1 MKGSFCNIHHFTPSQ
16 KTIEMLK
23 EMERITRSANFLSH
37 LLTAVPIFQIFS
49 GRGNY
54 TGLSTLSSSYNI
66 TTYDWTNLTQAF
78 SSINVIKRRQLE
90 TLAMRAADETSS
102 KDRQFWKC
110 VYNAL

>member
-16 KTIEMLK
+16 KTLETLI

-37 LLTAVPIFQIFS
+37 LLTAVPIFQMFS

-66 TTYDWTNLTQAF
+66 TTYDWSHLAQAF
-78 SSINVIKRRQLE
+78 S
-90 TLAMRAADETSS
+90 MH
-102 KDRQFWKC
+102 KC
-110 VYNAL
+110 YKTPPA